1 MCVKCVYYTH
11 NKQQSED
18 TMKTNE
24 EINEMVKQMIMA
36 VCHGGFGRLQVMLGA
51 KTENITENSF
61 QFSFKMFRKANMF
74 KIELDEAQDLYNCYF
89 IKQRKF
95 TTKDLLNGLSFSDK
109 KFEPVTVKE
118 IKGLFADQVQEFF
131 ESTTGL
137 RTCL

>member
-1 MCVKCVYYTH
+1 
-11 NKQQSED
+11 
-18 TMKTNE
+18 MKTNE

-51 KTENITENSF
+51 KTDNITENSF
-61 QFSFKMFRKANMF
+61 QFSFKMFRKANLF

-95 TTKDLLNGLSFSDK
+95 TTNDFLKGLSFSDK
-109 KFEPVTVKE
+109 KFEPVTVTE
-118 IKGLFADQVQEFF
+118 AKGLFADQVQEFF
-131 ESTTGL
+131 ETTTGL

>member
-1 MCVKCVYYTH
+1 
-11 NKQQSED
+11 
-18 TMKTNE
+18 MKTNE
-24 EINEMVKQMIMA
+24 EIKEMVKQMVMA
-36 VCHGGFGRLQVMLGA
+36 VCHGGFGRLQAMLGA
-51 KTENITENSF
+51 RADKVTDNSF
-61 QFSFKMFRKANMF
+61 QFTFKMFRKANIF

-95 TTKDLLNGLSFSDK
+95 TTNDFIKGLQISDK

-118 IKGLFADQVQEFF
+118 AKGIFADQVQEFF

>member
-1 MCVKCVYYTH
+1 
-11 NKQQSED
+11 
-18 TMKTNE
+18 MKTTE

-36 VCHGGFGRLQVMLGA
+36 VCHGGFGRLQAMLGA
-51 KTENITENSF
+51 KAEKITENSF

-74 KIELDEAQDLYNCYF
+74 KIEIDEAQDLYNCYF

-95 TTKDLLNGLSFSDK
+95 TTNDFINGLSTSDK

-118 IKGLFADQVQEFF
+118 AKGLFCDQVKEFF
-131 ESTTGL
+131 ETTTGL

>member
-1 MCVKCVYYTH
+1 
-11 NKQQSED
+11 
-18 TMKTNE
+18 MKTKE
-24 EINEMVKQMIMA
+24 ELNEMVKQMVVA
-36 VCHGGFGRLQVMLGA
+36 VCHGGFGRLQAMFGA
-51 KTENITENSF
+51 KADKITENSF
-61 QFSFKMFRKANMF
+61 QFTFKMFRKANIF

-95 TTKDLLNGLSFSDK
+95 TTNDFIKGLAMTDK

-118 IKGLFADQVQEFF
+118 AEGLFADQVQEFF

>member
-1 MCVKCVYYTH
+1 
-11 NKQQSED
+11 
-18 TMKTNE
+18 MKTKE
-24 EINEMVKQMIMA
+24 ELNEMVKQMVVA
-36 VCHGGFGRLQVMLGA
+36 VCHGGFGRLQAMLGA
-51 KTENITENSF
+51 RADKVTDNSF
-61 QFSFKMFRKANMF
+61 QFTFKMFRKANIF

-95 TTKDLLNGLSFSDK
+95 TTNDFIKGLQISDK

-118 IKGLFADQVQEFF
+118 AKGIFADQVQEFF

>member
-1 MCVKCVYYTH
+1 
-11 NKQQSED
+11 
-18 TMKTNE
+18 MKTKE
-24 EINEMVKQMIMA
+24 ELNEMVKQMVVA
-36 VCHGGFGRLQVMLGA
+36 VCHGGFGRLQAMLGA
-51 KTENITENSF
+51 RADKVTENSF
-61 QFSFKMFRKANMF
+61 QFTFKMFRKANIF

-95 TTKDLLNGLSFSDK
+95 TTNDFIKGLQISDK

-118 IKGLFADQVQEFF
+118 AKGIFADQVQEFF